1 MSKLKKAKLKQ
12 SGKED
17 TLNINSSNSLM
28 DVVSDSVKNWSSS
41 RG

>member
-17 TLNINSSNSLM
+17 TLKINSSNSLM
-28 DVVSDSVKNWSSS
+28 DVISDSIKNW
-41 RG
+41 